1 LNGLP
6 ARLAWQARR
15 LAAVPGRARASEY
28 QQVGQSARFRAIE
41 RRRTRMATR
50 AGMAVV
56 ALAVGFDALA
66 LFDLQAGS
74 VSFAL
79 ATDAA
84 MLALAVLAWWYL
96 PRTLRHRPELVAA
109 TVTLCLAGSTVATGV
124 AVPSLAVETV
134 GYLLVIPGLIAL
146 LLPWRTRVHAWW
158 LVGYESIGLAY
169 LGLDPSGRFSPDE
182 RGDLVVVLV
191 IALGASLAGHVL
203 LKAAQIRSFAQLE
216 KIRTLR
222 RRADADMLELERV
235 HHALELTARIDPLTG
250 AGNRRR
256 LDEDLRAVRAHIN
269 RSSMSYGLVSIDLDR
284 FKAIN
289 DRSGHQAGDEVL
301 RRLVATI
308 QQTLRAEDAIYRMGG
323 EEFLV
328 ILHVASWE
336 GLLTAAER
344 LRATVAGLGI
354 PLADNTPHG
363 IVTISLGVNLIGPS
377 DLVLTD
383 SQWLERGDVAL
394 YAAKA
399 GGRNQVVAA
408 DHGLLDPG
416 QHVSAA

>member
-1 LNGLP
+1 LIGLP
-6 ARLAWQARR
+6 GRLAWQIRN
-15 LAAVPGRARASEY
+15 LAAIPGRLRTSEY
-28 QQVGQSARFRAIE
+28 QVVGQSARFRAIE
-41 RRRTRMATR
+41 RRRTRTATR
-50 AGMAVV
+50 AGVAVV
-56 ALAVGFDALA
+56 ALAVAFDALA

-84 MLALAVLAWWYL
+84 MLALACAAWWYL
-96 PRTLRHRPELVAA
+96 PRNLRHRPELVAA
-109 TVTLCLAGSTVATGV
+109 IVTLCLAGSTVATGV
-124 AVPSLAVETV
+124 AVPTLAVQTV

-146 LLPWRTRVHAWW
+146 VLPWRTRVHALW
-158 LVGYESIGLAY
+158 LLGYECIALAY
-169 LGLDPSGRFSPDE
+169 FGLDPSGRFSPDE

-191 IALGASLAGHVL
+191 IALGASIAGHVL

-216 KIRTLR
+216 KIRALR
-222 RRADADMLELERV
+222 RRADADMVELERV

-269 RSSMSYGLVSIDLDR
+269 RSSMTYGLVSIDLDR

-328 ILHVASWE
+328 ILHVASWD
-336 GLLTAAER
+336 GLLAAAER
-344 LRATVAGLGI
+344 LRATVAGLRI
-354 PLADNTPHG
+354 PLAENDPHG
-363 IVTISLGVNLIGPS
+363 IVTISLGVNLIGPD

-399 GGRNQVVAA
+399 AGRNRVVAA
-408 DHGLLDPG
+408 DHGPLEAG
-416 QHVSAA
+416 QHISAA

>member
-1 LNGLP
+1 MNLQAALAQLAGAP
-6 ARLAWQARR
+6 ARLRS
-15 LAAVPGRARASEY
+15 SEY
-28 QQVGQSARFRAIE
+28 QQVGGSARFRASE
-41 RRRTRMATR
+41 RRRTRTATR
-50 AGMAVV
+50 AGVAVIAV
-56 ALAVGFDALA
+56 AVGFDAAA

-84 MLALAVLAWWYL
+84 MLTLAIVAWWYL
-96 PRTLRHRPELVAA
+96 PRDLRHRPELVAA
-109 TVTLCLAGSTVATGV
+109 TISLCLAASTAATGV
-124 AVPSLAVETV
+124 AVPALAAETV
-134 GYLLVIPGLIAL
+134 GYLLVMPGLIAL
-146 LLPWRTRVHAWW
+146 VLPWRTRVHGWW
-158 LVGYESIGLAY
+158 LVGYAMISIGYLA
-169 LGLDPSGRFSPDE
+169 LDPSARFSPDE
-182 RGDLVVVLV
+182 RGDLVIVLV

-216 KIRTLR
+216 KIRALR
-222 RRADADMLELERV
+222 RRADADMVELERV

-284 FKAIN
+284 FKAVN

-328 ILHVASWE
+328 ILHVASWD
-336 GLLTAAER
+336 GLMAAAER
-344 LRATVAGLGI
+344 LRATIAALAI
-354 PLADNTPHG
+354 PLAENDPHG
-363 IVTISLGVNLIGPS
+363 IVTISLGVNLIGRD
-377 DLVLTD
+377 DLVMTD
-383 SQWLERGDVAL
+383 EQWLERSDKAL
-394 YAAKA
+394 YEAKA
-399 GGRNQVVAA
+399 SGRNTVVAA
-408 DHGLLDPG
+408 VHDVSDPTR
-416 QHVSAA
+416 QVSAA

>member
-1 LNGLP
+1 MGMPSRVAWRIGRWASIP
-6 ARLAWQARR
+6 ARL
-15 LAAVPGRARASEY
+15 RASEY
-28 QQVGQSARFRAIE
+28 QQVGQSSRFRAIE
-41 RRRTRMATR
+41 RRRTRTATR
-50 AGMAVV
+50 AGVAVV
-56 ALAVGFDALA
+56 ALAVAFDAVA

-79 ATDAA
+79 GTDAA
-84 MLALAVLAWWYL
+84 MLAIAVLAWWYL
-96 PRTLRHRPELVAA
+96 PRDLRHRPELVAA
-109 TVTLCLAGSTVATGV
+109 TVTLCLAGSTVATGI
-124 AVPSLAVETV
+124 AVPTLAVQTV

-146 LLPWRTRVHAWW
+146 VLPWRTRVHAWW
-158 LVGYESIGLAY
+158 LVGYAVIALAY
-169 LGLDPSGRFSPDE
+169 FGLDPTGRFSPDE
-182 RGDLVVVLV
+182 RGDLVVVLI

-203 LKAAQIRSFAQLE
+203 LKSAQVRSFAQLE
-216 KIRTLR
+216 KIRALR

-256 LDEDLRAVRAHIN
+256 LEEDLRAVRAHIN
-269 RSSMSYGLVSIDLDR
+269 RSSMTYGLVSIDLDR
-284 FKAIN
+284 FKAVN
-289 DRSGHQAGDEVL
+289 DHSGHQAGDEVL

-328 ILHVASWE
+328 ILYVSSWE
-336 GLLTAAER
+336 GLVAAAER

-354 PLADNTPHG
+354 PLAENTPHG
-363 IVTISLGVNLIGPS
+363 IVTISLGVNLIGPD
-377 DLVLTD
+377 DLVMTD

-399 GGRNQVVAA
+399 AGRNQVVAA
-408 DHGLLDPG
+408 DHGSIDTSE
-416 QHVSAA
+416 HVSAA